1 MPQQNGHFECK
12 FPILFYWVHAMLN
25 GGKFTTYLLSSC
37 WAEAENTAM
46 LLKNNLITPNRTVS
60 PFQQFLGKQ
69 TKSVLTLMQK
79 FDEMCIIT
87 NKDNTH
93 WAKLANHGT
102 PSIWVDYT
110 ENHPTGTYQIFY
122 PKMKKIIL
130 TWDVTFLQK
139 SYGEYTQVEKPVVV
153 TTSYEGSDMEEE
165 LKKVPVVNNNNSINI
180 VSDSNSDLSDDDFKT
195 AKTTFSTKMSMAK

>member
-1 MPQQNGHFECK
+1 
-12 FPILFYWVHAMLN
+12 
-25 GGKFTTYLLSSC
+25 
-37 WAEAENTAM
+37 
-46 LLKNNLITPNRTVS
+46 
-60 PFQQFLGKQ
+60 
-69 TKSVLTLMQK
+69 MQK
-79 FDEMCIIT
+79 FGETCIIT
-87 NKDNTH
+87 YKDNIH
-93 WAKLANHGT
+93 RAKLANCGT
-102 PSIWVDYT
+102 ARIWVGYS
-110 ENHPTGTYQIFY
+110 ENHPICTYQIFNT
-122 PKMKKIIL
+122 KTKNIIL